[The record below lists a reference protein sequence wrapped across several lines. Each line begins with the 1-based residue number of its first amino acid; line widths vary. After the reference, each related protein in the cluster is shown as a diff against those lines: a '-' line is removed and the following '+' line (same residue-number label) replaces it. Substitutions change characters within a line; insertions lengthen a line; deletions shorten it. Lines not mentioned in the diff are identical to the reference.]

1 MKAMFPIGVKIKK
14 FNEKINVTA
23 QLQSIFEKE
32 FNKYYIPLKKEPFEE
47 SKKNKVKQNKTKK
60 NQKKIK

>member
-1 MKAMFPIGVKIKK
+1 MKAMFHIGVKIKK
-14 FNEKINVTA
+14 FNERINVTA

-32 FNKYYIPLKKEPFEE
+32 FNKYYIPLKKEPFE

-60 NQKKIK
+60 VNRSV